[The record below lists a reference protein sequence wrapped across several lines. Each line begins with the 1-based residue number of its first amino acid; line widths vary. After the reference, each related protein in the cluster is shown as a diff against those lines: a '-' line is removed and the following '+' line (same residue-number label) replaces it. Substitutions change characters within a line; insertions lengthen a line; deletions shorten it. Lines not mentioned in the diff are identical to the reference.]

1 MPRRKMKGVKT
12 LKLNAIKLQKY
23 ASITRNVE
31 QTNIA
36 AELAN
41 NLSIDETFN
50 ASPDLEELSN
60 QRDKELVASLVEF
73 CLNDCCNKRS
83 LSMLIY
89 KFAKYRKKLF
99 FFIYPV
105 N

>member
-1 MPRRKMKGVKT
+1 MHLSPET
-12 LKLNAIKLQKY
+12 LSRQTSLL
-23 ASITRNVE
+23 SLPITY
-31 QTNIA
+31 QF
-36 AELAN
+36 
-41 NLSIDETFN
+41 DETFN